1 MKPSILIGCVEDTV
15 WVRVIGRGTFQ
26 NSGGFKSYARKLMG
40 KGYAHFSVDLSECDL
55 MDSTFMGM
63 LTGLA
68 VQLREE
74 GRGSLQVVAA
84 NPRNA
89 GLLSNLGLDQIFVVF
104 PEGDK
109 NAPQCP
115 SDSVTDEQTELV
127 SAPAGAREMLEAH
140 KSLVEADATN
150 AARFRDVLELLEKE
164 ADEQAL

>member
-1 MKPSILIGCVEDTV
+1 MV

-26 NSGGFKSYARKLMG
+26 NSGGFKSYARKLIG

-68 VQLREE
+68 LHLKEE
-74 GRGSLQVVAA
+74 GRGSLQVVGA

-104 PEGDK
+104 PEGDS

-115 SDSVTDEQTELV
+115 ANRLTDQQAELT
-127 SAPAGAREMLEAH
+127 SSPAGAREMLEAH
-140 KSLVEADATN
+140 QNLVEADMTN

-164 ADEQAL
+164 ADEKHL

>member
-1 MKPSILIGCVEDTV
+1 V

-26 NSGGFKSYARKLMG
+26 NSGGFKDYARKLMT
-40 KGYAHFSVDLSECDL
+40 KGYSHFRVDLQECDL

-68 VQLREE
+68 LHLKED
-74 GRGSLQVVAA
+74 GRGSLQVVGA

-104 PEGDK
+104 REGDK
-109 NAPQCP
+109 EAPVCP
-115 SDSVTDEQTELV
+115 ISTTAD
-127 SAPAGAREMLEAH
+127 APAQLASTSADAREMLEAH
-140 KSLVEADATN
+140 HHLVEADAAN

-164 ADEQAL
+164 VDGKNS